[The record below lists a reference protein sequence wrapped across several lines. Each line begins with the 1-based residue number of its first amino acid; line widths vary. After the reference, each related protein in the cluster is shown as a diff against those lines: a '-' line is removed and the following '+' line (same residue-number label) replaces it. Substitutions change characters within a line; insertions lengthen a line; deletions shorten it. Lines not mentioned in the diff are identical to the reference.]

1 MAKRFATIM
10 STIQWADRQRRFAT
24 AAVADSTATS
34 SVRNPDEAGVVPTSP
49 SVVSVASK
57 MNPELKR
64 DVETRLSDLLT
75 RVIDWLKFAEAK
87 NTGAVG
93 LSSTGLG
100 VIVTFLVAGPPLPTL
115 AGIGLGLGAITLMLS
130 LMLAVAS
137 FLPTTNL
144 EKQLVGERERP
155 NPTDNLLYYGHLARY
170 EPRALTRAI
179 AEMYFE
185 HEGEE
190 YAPGKLAIDLAGQV
204 VTNARI
210 TVRKLALFKY
220 SLLLFG
226 FGVLVASA
234 AMALTA
240 FMA

>member
-1 MAKRFATIM
+1 MP
-10 STIQWADRQRRFAT
+10 
-24 AAVADSTATS
+24 VANTTS
-34 SVRNPDEAGVVPTSP
+34 D
-49 SVVSVASK
+49 
-57 MNPELKR
+57 ELKR
-64 DVETRLSDLLT
+64 GIEDRLATLLD

-100 VIVTFLVAGPPLPTL
+100 VIVTFLVAGPPIPDSAGVGL
-115 AGIGLGLGAITLMLS
+115 GIGAVALMLS

-144 EKQLVGERERP
+144 EKQLVGERDQP
-155 NPTDNLLYYGHLARY
+155 SQADNLLFYGHLARY

-179 AEMYFE
+179 AAMYFE
-185 HEGEE
+185 YEGEG
-190 YAPGKLAIDLAGQV
+190 YAPSKLAIDLAGQV

-226 FGVLVASA
+226 FGVLIASA
-234 AMALTA
+234 AMALAA
-240 FMA
+240 FLA